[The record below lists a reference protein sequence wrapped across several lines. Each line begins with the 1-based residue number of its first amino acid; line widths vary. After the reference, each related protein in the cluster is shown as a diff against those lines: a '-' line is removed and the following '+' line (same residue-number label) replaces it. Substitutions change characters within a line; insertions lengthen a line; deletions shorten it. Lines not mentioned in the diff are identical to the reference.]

1 MENLYLLHDTYY
13 KGDFYLSITIN
24 GMGDLKLC
32 IYMYKYIEVKTFFY
46 FSSSCQQFMSKFNR
60 NYGDFRE
67 EMIRDHV
74 VMSCVSSRWRQCLL
88 REKDLSLSLS
98 LSFSH
103 AALEHRSKNKIH
115 SVDEKKPGGIYYTD
129 LSAYESGREFANN
142 ITPKTEEKNFP
153 KLVAK

>member
-1 MENLYLLHDTYY
+1 
-13 KGDFYLSITIN
+13 
-24 GMGDLKLC
+24 
-32 IYMYKYIEVKTFFY
+32 
-46 FSSSCQQFMSKFNR
+46 MSKFNC

-67 EMIRDHV
+67 EMIRDHI

-98 LSFSH
+98 FSH
-103 AALEHRSKNKIH
+103 AALERRSKNKIH

-129 LSAYESGREFANN
+129 LSAYESGSEFANN

-153 KLVAK
+153 KLFAK